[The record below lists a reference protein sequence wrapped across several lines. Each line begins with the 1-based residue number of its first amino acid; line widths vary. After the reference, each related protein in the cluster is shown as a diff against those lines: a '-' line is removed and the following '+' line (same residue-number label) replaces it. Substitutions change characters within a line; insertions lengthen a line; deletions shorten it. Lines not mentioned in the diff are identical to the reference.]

1 MFLMHFLHTS
11 PRVAPGLLTLE
22 AWELLRAAPTVIAA
36 DLTDPQVR
44 AIVASGIDVSQGSP
58 TTAYEP
64 DDVWVGAAGD
74 VAVHETEVIE
84 GSYDLPGA
92 KVIDL
97 VDVMDRLR
105 LQCPWTKAQ
114 SHKSLSHYLL
124 EEAHETLEALDAG
137 NNDDLAEELGDLL
150 MQVVFHAR
158 IAVEGAGWSIDDVA
172 AGITDKLI
180 YRNPHVFGDATVD
193 SAEQVDANWQ
203 ALKAVEKQRSS
214 VLEGIAPTLPALA
227 LADKVLGRLGTTSEP
242 PTGADGGDDI
252 GEQLLGIV
260 AAAHRQGI
268 DAEGALRRAVQALV
282 ER

>member
-1 MFLMHFLHTS
+1 MHVLRTS

-22 AWELLRAAPTVIAA
+22 AWELLRAAPSVFAA
-36 DLTDPQVR
+36 DLTAPQVR

-58 TTAYEP
+58 TTPYET
-64 DDVWVGAAGD
+64 DDVWIGACDEVSEHDA
-74 VAVHETEVIE
+74 EVID

-97 VDVMDRLR
+97 VDVMDQLR

-114 SHKSLSHYLL
+114 SHESLSHYLL
-124 EEAHETLEALDAG
+124 EETHETLEALDSG
-137 NNDDLAEELGDLL
+137 NSDDLAEELGDLL
-150 MQVVFHAR
+150 MQVVLHAR
-158 IAVEGAGWSIDDVA
+158 IAAEGAGWNIDDVA

-180 YRNPHVFGDATVD
+180 YRNPHVFADATVD

-227 LADKVLGRLGTTSEP
+227 LADKVLSRLGTPSQAS
-242 PTGADGGDDI
+242 TGGEAGDDI
-252 GEQLLGIV
+252 GGQLLGIV
-260 AAAHRQGI
+260 AAARRQGI
-268 DAEGALRRAVQALV
+268 DAEGALRRAVHALV